1 MRRRVVWIRD
11 SEYFKMHK
19 SEVLSIDYF
28 LNSFVSLAHR
38 IGRVRGSAVGGFS
51 VDLV

>member
-1 MRRRVVWIRD
+1 
-11 SEYFKMHK
+11 MHK

-38 IGRVRGSAVGGFS
+38 IGRVRGSAACGFLSAWYKGS
-51 VDLV
+51 VNRTNETLESRD